1 MTPSTTTTF
10 FVCSGHSVTSHKSSP
25 EKTYKAIRNE
35 FRQFFIPFHASP
47 TANASHAIFRH
58 QQHVRRRN
66 TQSQHHSSS
75 HPPCW
80 EYGSRPGRTV
90 GICTWRWK
98 HRWHPRRIVGIERRI
113 DNDFTCRHTSKAH
126 QGSNFLFYLLYP
138 NVQFGHILLSWE
150 QDTPPAIT
158 STCCQRVMVR
168 ALVIGRDG
176 KALI

>member
-1 MTPSTTTTF
+1 MNHSCTFSIVPFQLFFNSRLFFPTAKNTAATMTPSTTTTF
-10 FVCSGHSVTSHKSSP
+10 FVCSGRSVTSHKSSP

-90 GICTWRWK
+90 GIYTWRWK
-98 HRWHPRRIVGIERRI
+98 HRWHPRRIVGIEWRI
-113 DNDFTCRHTSKAH
+113 DNDFT
-126 QGSNFLFYLLYP
+126 
-138 NVQFGHILLSWE
+138 
-150 QDTPPAIT
+150 
-158 STCCQRVMVR
+158 
-168 ALVIGRDG
+168 
-176 KALI
+176 LISSDESAA